1 MGGVELMVTLLDWTR
16 HPAEQPILVPAAT
29 SVPSN
34 AWARAPER
42 ALSVSRY
49 VADRLP
55 ALARAATNPAGAVRT
70 AWRTGGSVVRV
81 VAPGGQRMSP
91 VFVGHSTKW
100 CFDVHDES
108 MEALQQA
115 AARAGGTVNDVFVA
129 ALAGALHRY
138 HLQHGSDV
146 DGLRLTL
153 PVSLRREGDPPGGNR
168 FTPVRFTLPIA
179 ERDPGKRI
187 REVGAL
193 CRKWREEPALPL
205 TDAIASVLSQL
216 PPAAT
221 TAVMGALLKGID
233 MVATN
238 VRGVPRRCYIA
249 GAELLRE
256 YAFAPLSGAALNVSL
271 MSHAGTACIGVNM
284 DGAA

>member
-1 MGGVELMVTLLDWTR
+1 
-16 HPAEQPILVPAAT
+16 
-29 SVPSN
+29 
-34 AWARAPER
+34 
-42 ALSVSRY
+42 
-49 VADRLP
+49 
-55 ALARAATNPAGAVRT
+55 
-70 AWRTGGSVVRV
+70 
-81 VAPGGQRMSP
+81 
-91 VFVGHSTKW
+91 
-100 CFDVHDES
+100 
-108 MEALQQA
+108 
-115 AARAGGTVNDVFVA
+115 
-129 ALAGALHRY
+129 
-138 HLQHGSDV
+138 
-146 DGLRLTL
+146 
-153 PVSLRREGDPPGGNR
+153 
-168 FTPVRFTLPIA
+168 LPIA

-216 PPAAT
+216 PPVAT
-221 TAVMGALLKGID
+221 TAVMGSLLKGID

-284 DGAA
+284 DGAAIADPEVLMTCISEGFDEIVEFGRRKGRKGAGLAKESVPRDGSSNE

>member
-1 MGGVELMVTLLDWTR
+1 
-16 HPAEQPILVPAAT
+16 
-29 SVPSN
+29 
-34 AWARAPER
+34 
-42 ALSVSRY
+42 
-49 VADRLP
+49 
-55 ALARAATNPAGAVRT
+55 
-70 AWRTGGSVVRV
+70 
-81 VAPGGQRMSP
+81 MSP

-179 ERDPGKRI
+179 ERDPGRRI
-187 REVGAL
+187 RQVGAL

-216 PPAAT
+216 PPVAT
-221 TAVMGALLKGID
+221 TAVMGSLLKGID

-284 DGAA
+284 DGAAIADPEVLMTCISEGFDEIVEFGRRKGRKGAGLAKESVPRDGSSNE